1 MSKIIKFENTQSVRA
16 FAQERGIKSFKLQPY
31 KNAEGVS
38 NVGAVF
44 TVGDASVWVSL
55 SAKLKENYA
64 TATADQVYIS
74 SVTNEDGEQ
83 YQFVHGAGTTGRE
96 LL

>member
-1 MSKIIKFENTQSVRA
+1 MSKIIKFENTQTVRS

-31 KNAEGVS
+31 TNKEGVS

-44 TVGDASVWVSL
+44 TVGDTSVWVPM
-55 SAKLKENYA
+55 SAKLKETY
-64 TATADQVYIS
+64 TTVPADQIYIS
-74 SVTNEDGEQ
+74 AVTNEDGEQ

-96 LL
+96 IL